1 MNKTISYKEST
12 AIAIQA
18 MISAARKD
26 EYADRKRKSVF
37 PQNRKKRDVTLKDVR
52 EWNKRRNYKEDAGI
66 AVNAMMASAINDPYV
81 DLNPPSKF
89 IRDKTMATTFDIQL
103 PHYSRGFHLITRDI
117 ISQLPALPESGLL
130 VIFIKHTS
138 AGLTINE
145 NADPDVRH
153 DFQTFFNKLVPD
165 GAPYFIH
172 TLEGPDDMSA
182 HIKASLIGS
191 SVTIPIKNHRLNLGT
206 WQGVYLCEFRDG
218 GDTRKLSI
226 TIL

>member
-1 MNKTISYKEST
+1 
-12 AIAIQA
+12 
-18 MISAARKD
+18 
-26 EYADRKRKSVF
+26 
-37 PQNRKKRDVTLKDVR
+37 
-52 EWNKRRNYKEDAGI
+52 
-66 AVNAMMASAINDPYV
+66 
-81 DLNPPSKF
+81 
-89 IRDKTMATTFDIQL
+89 MATTFDIQL

-182 HIKASLIGS
+182 HIKASLIEYYY
-191 SVTIPIKNHRLNLGT
+191 PIIFPTPSDNDRNVRPHSGYT
-206 WQGVYLCEFRDG
+206 HVSTAGVPAH
-218 GDTRKLSI
+218 
-226 TIL
+226 

>member
-1 MNKTISYKEST
+1 
-12 AIAIQA
+12 
-18 MISAARKD
+18 
-26 EYADRKRKSVF
+26 
-37 PQNRKKRDVTLKDVR
+37 
-52 EWNKRRNYKEDAGI
+52 
-66 AVNAMMASAINDPYV
+66 
-81 DLNPPSKF
+81 
-89 IRDKTMATTFDIQL
+89 MATTFDIQL

-191 SVTIPIKNHRLNLGT
+191 SVTIPPAKGSTHTQRLF
-206 WQGVYLCEFRDG
+206 LCKSIHI
-218 GDTRKLSI
+218 RKGRYYRL
-226 TIL
+226 

>member
-1 MNKTISYKEST
+1 
-12 AIAIQA
+12 
-18 MISAARKD
+18 
-26 EYADRKRKSVF
+26 
-37 PQNRKKRDVTLKDVR
+37 
-52 EWNKRRNYKEDAGI
+52 
-66 AVNAMMASAINDPYV
+66 
-81 DLNPPSKF
+81 
-89 IRDKTMATTFDIQL
+89 MATTFDIQL

-117 ISQLPALPESGLL
+117 VSQLPALPESGLL
-130 VIFIKHTS
+130 VVFIKHTS

-172 TLEGPDDMSA
+172 TLEGPDDM
-182 HIKASLIGS
+182 
-191 SVTIPIKNHRLNLGT
+191 NLGT